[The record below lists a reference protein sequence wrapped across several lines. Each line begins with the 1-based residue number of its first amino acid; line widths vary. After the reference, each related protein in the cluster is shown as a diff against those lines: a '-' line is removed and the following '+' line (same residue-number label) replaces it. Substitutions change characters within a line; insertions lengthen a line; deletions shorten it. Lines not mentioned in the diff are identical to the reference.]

1 MTEIYRNGIFG
12 GLPRAGQVRFTEGQ
26 RLSDSVPSG
35 VLRATFPRWLIDE
48 ATEATGRRKQWS
60 ESCLP
65 PLVPHCV
72 LAMTPFSLGTPGF
85 EEVPRGA

>member
-1 MTEIYRNGIFG
+1 
-12 GLPRAGQVRFTEGQ
+12 LPRAGQVRFTEGE
-26 RLSDSVPSG
+26 RPSDSVASG
-35 VLRATFPRWLIDE
+35 VLRATFPGWLIDE
-48 ATEATGRRKQWS
+48 ATEATGRREQWS

-65 PLVPHCV
+65 LCV